1 MKLSITQLTSVVHN
15 YVTSNKIAV
24 DTFSATSD
32 NSVKLLDTLGKIYT
46 NWQNY
51 GDKLAL
57 FDGEDLSFGKTIE
70 EWAQDLILPEDF
82 DSTGANTLAPHEST
96 YRPVSFSY
104 TLGKKTIPQTIRNND
119 IERAVHNIA
128 QFEEI
133 ITGKT
138 KALYDSETMFRYAM
152 KREALGV
159 LAARCIAEMDSTNA
173 DVTLASTAASITG
186 AHDVN
191 ELFYITADAEMYIL
205 VKPIASDAR
214 LTGSTAIS
222 GGYLIKLDLVTEIA
236 KPISDVTGEAFI
248 QQVLQDAEV
257 ASDFSEGH
265 SLNGNTLG
273 GNPEAGLVLIMK
285 QGIMP
290 SLKVQTLAGAFNKDE
305 LALPAEIVVI
315 PNFGDADSDIYAV
328 LADRRICRLHNS
340 YRAVRENQNG
350 QGDFLNMYYHT
361 ENTVHV
367 SRNCFVKVYKEPAAN
382 EGD

>member
-1 MKLSITQLTSVVHN
+1 MAKLSIAQLTSLVAT
-15 YVTSNKIAV
+15 YVAGNKIAV
-24 DTFSATSD
+24 DSFSETRD
-32 NSVKLLDTLGKIYT
+32 NSVKLLDVLGKIYT
-46 NWQNY
+46 IWQNF

-82 DSTGANTLAPHEST
+82 NSSGSGALAPHEST

-133 ITGKT
+133 IAGKT
-138 KALYDSETMFRYAM
+138 KAMYDSETMLRYSM
-152 KREALGV
+152 KRQAIGV
-159 LAARCIAEMDSTNA
+159 LVERCADAMNSSKA
-173 DVTLASTAASITG
+173 DVTIATVGTTISTALDVNDLLYITG
-186 AHDVN
+186 
-191 ELFYITADAEMYIL
+191 ETKMYVA
-205 VKPIASDAR
+205 VKPIAADAG
-214 LTGSTAIS
+214 LTGTTAKS
-222 GGYLIKLDLVTEIA
+222 GGYVIPLDLVTAIA
-236 KPISDVTGEAFI
+236 KPVDDSTGEAFI
-248 QQVLQDAEV
+248 EQILKDVEV

-273 GNPEAGLVLIMK
+273 GNPEAGLVLVMK

-290 SLKVQTLAGAFNKDE
+290 SLKVQTLAGAFHKDE
-305 LALPAEIVVI
+305 LALPAEIVVV
-315 PNFGDADSDIYAV
+315 PDFGNASSDYYAV
-328 LADRRICRLHNS
+328 LVDRRAIRLHNT

-350 QGDFLNMYYHT
+350 QGDFLNMFYHT

-367 SRNCFVKVYKEPAAN
+367 SRNCFVKVYKVPA
-382 EGD
+382 